1 MLGKLPEE
9 PEWVKDLTETETNPT
24 TAFCGRMD
32 ISALLAYCAT

>member
-9 PEWVKDLTETETNPT
+9 PEWVKDLTETNQT